1 LEQGPKKQPD
11 LSVCWGGVSS
21 AIGFY
26 DLDADYFVPSRHKV
40 CLEYHRPQKNGKKTK
55 KSIKHRISKHF
66 NKIAERT
73 QLSGKV

>member
-26 DLDADYFVPSRHKV
+26 DLDADYFVTSRHKV
-40 CLEYHRPQKNGKKTK
+40 CLEYHRPQKNGKKTEFQ
-55 KSIKHRISKHF
+55 SILT
-66 NKIAERT
+66 KIAERT